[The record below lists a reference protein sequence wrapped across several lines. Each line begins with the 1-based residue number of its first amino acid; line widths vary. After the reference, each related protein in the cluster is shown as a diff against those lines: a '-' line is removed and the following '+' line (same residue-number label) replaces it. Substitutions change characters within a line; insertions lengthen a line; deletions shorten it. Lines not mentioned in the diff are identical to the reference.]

1 MRNKAYQDL
10 VRKDALAVVP
20 FFKSSQG
27 GVMCLRFTTIL
38 ITGTVLAVSSLAH
51 AKTPSKATPP
61 PVKAQTQSTISASGL
76 AQVAAILTYCQVV
89 DSHSFAKYQ
98 RVRSLVISG
107 HSSAEISD
115 DERSAAY
122 LSELKVIGAQLVKV
136 PASAGISSCRTL
148 ITGL

>member
-1 MRNKAYQDL
+1 
-10 VRKDALAVVP
+10 
-20 FFKSSQG
+20 
-27 GVMCLRFTTIL
+27 MCLRFTTIL

-51 AKTPSKATPP
+51 AKTPSKATP

>member
-1 MRNKAYQDL
+1 
-10 VRKDALAVVP
+10 
-20 FFKSSQG
+20 
-27 GVMCLRFTTIL
+27 MCLRFSTIL

-51 AKTPSKATPP
+51 AITPSKTPP
-61 PVKAQTQSTISASGL
+61 APIKAQGQSTLSASGL

-107 HSSAEISD
+107 HSSAEIRD
-115 DERSAAY
+115 DEKSSAY
-122 LSELKVIGAQLVKV
+122 LSELKLMGAQLVKV
-136 PASAGISSCRTL
+136 PASTGISSCRTL